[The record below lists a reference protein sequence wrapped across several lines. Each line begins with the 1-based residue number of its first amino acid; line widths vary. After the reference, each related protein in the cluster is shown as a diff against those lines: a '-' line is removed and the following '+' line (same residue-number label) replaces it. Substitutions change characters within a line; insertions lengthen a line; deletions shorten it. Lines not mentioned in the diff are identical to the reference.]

1 MKFKLNSSSISVCL
15 TIATG
20 LVLLCSISMNTLP
33 IQANQ
38 DQPKAETPD
47 TNTSPPVLSKEDVAK
62 VLKFLKKYRPA
73 LYTQLDQLKT
83 QGKEKEYN
91 ELVQRVAA
99 KTMYLV
105 KREEKDPKGFQLLDE
120 EHKYNTAAN
129 NALRKIRR
137 AKTDTQTSLLMQE
150 LKTALEKAYDARIK
164 IQEYELTKLEA
175 RLKQVRE
182 QIQKQRENKEQ
193 YIKNRL
199 KQAESR
205 VRH

>member
-1 MKFKLNSSSISVCL
+1 MKLKLNSNSTYLCLSLITGLFLLFSIS
-15 TIATG
+15 AT
-20 LVLLCSISMNTLP
+20 TLP

-38 DQPKAETPD
+38 DKSTETKSEQN
-47 TNTSPPVLSKEDVAK
+47 NTANELSKEDATK

-73 LYTQLDQLKT
+73 LYTQLEQLNKP
-83 QGKEKEYN
+83 GKEKEFN
-91 ELVQRVAA
+91 DLVQRIAA

-120 EHKYNTAAN
+120 EHKHNTAAN

-137 AKTDTQTSLLMQE
+137 AKTQTQIDILMKE
-150 LKTALEKAYDARIK
+150 LKTSLEKAYDARIK

-175 RLKQVRE
+175 RLKRVRA
-182 QIQKQRENKEQ
+182 QIQDQRKNKQQ
-193 YIKNRL
+193 YIEQKL

-205 VRH
+205 VRK

>member
-1 MKFKLNSSSISVCL
+1 MKLKLNSTSTCVCL
-15 TIATG
+15 TLVTG
-20 LVLLCSISMNTLP
+20 MLLLLSLSFTTLP

-38 DQPKAETPD
+38 DKSTETKSAQNNPTNQLSNED
-47 TNTSPPVLSKEDVAK
+47 TAK

-73 LYTQLDQLKT
+73 LYTQLEQLNKP
-83 QGKEKEYN
+83 GKEKEYN
-91 ELVQRVAA
+91 DLVQRIAA

-105 KREEKDPKGFQLLDE
+105 KREDRDPKGFQLLDE
-120 EHKYNTAAN
+120 EHKHNTAAN

-137 AKTDTQTSLLMQE
+137 AKTQTQIDIFMQE

-175 RLKQVRE
+175 RLKRVRA
-182 QIQKQRENKEQ
+182 QIQDQRKNKQK
-193 YIKNRL
+193 YIEERL

-205 VRH
+205 VRK